1 MVSQHRSDKRSFLV
15 PIMLRTLALFA
26 LAVPALLGA
35 QAPKVIRSS
44 NPSAPLSR
52 ITKVQNL
59 VERDGLTISLT
70 VQDLGGTTDVSPT
83 KQLFLSMYRKGEMYI
98 VDATFD
104 LGAYF
109 DLVSAARVI
118 DRWCKATRAASSS
131 SLERAL

>member
-1 MVSQHRSDKRSFLV
+1 LVSQHRSDKRSFLV

-52 ITKVQNL
+52 IA
-59 VERDGLTISLT
+59 T
-70 VQDLGGTTDVSPT
+70 VQDLGGRTDVSPT
-83 KQLFLSMYRKGEMYI
+83 KQLFLSMYRKGEMYN